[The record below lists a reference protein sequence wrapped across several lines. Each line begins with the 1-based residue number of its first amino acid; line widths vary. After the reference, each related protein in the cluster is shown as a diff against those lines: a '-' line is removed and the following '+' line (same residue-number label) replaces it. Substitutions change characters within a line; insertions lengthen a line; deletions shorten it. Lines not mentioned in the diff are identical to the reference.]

1 MRKSKLERYEEILST
16 LVDKYLNVESIASE
30 GKMDTKV
37 ATKLLDFLEKN
48 GLVEKTNRYKKTLYS
63 LTSRGEAV
71 FRTLTITKRL
81 NKLKESIETKE
92 AKPTIP
98 TLAK

>member
-30 GKMDTKV
+30 GKMDTKA

-63 LTSRGEAV
+63 LTPRGEAV
-71 FRTLTITKRL
+71 FKTLTITKRL

-92 AKPTIP
+92 AKPAIP